1 MITSTQNIAT
11 TRVLTQFVGREFNK
25 LIPHSELHFIDHCGH
40 APMMEVPNEFNVI
53 LAQFLQKLET
63 TAAN

>member
-1 MITSTQNIAT
+1 
-11 TRVLTQFVGREFNK
+11 
-25 LIPHSELHFIDHCGH
+25 
-40 APMMEVPNEFNVI
+40 MMEVPNEFNVI